1 MIIDMAIPGDTR
13 VCDIEWE
20 KMEKRWLLKD
30 KIARLWQMKQVQIGK
45 GPQRSTAK
53 QRWRPKDAK
62 WHTRNL
68 ENEGSIHVLYI
79 TSQYEAFKTM
89 RLMLM
94 GLLQVQIVKYLRIET
109 KKQIN

>member
-1 MIIDMAIPGDTR
+1 
-13 VCDIEWE
+13 
-20 KMEKRWLLKD
+20 
-30 KIARLWQMKQVQIGK
+30 MKQVQIGK
-45 GPQRSTAK
+45 GPQRLTAK
-53 QRWRPKDAK
+53 QKWRPKNAK
-62 WHTRNL
+62 WDTSNL
-68 ENEGSIHVLYI
+68 ENEGSIHILSI